1 MLDNNLLSAGSMAVP
16 YVVTL
21 VVLLAAVSRVYNRDT
36 ENNIDNNTHTGDNST
51 HDEKYAAAQEVTRLL
66 GCRGKAKKTII
77 DGSPFD
83 HSEIAG
89 VAATFIF

>member
-1 MLDNNLLSAGSMAVP
+1 MIFTTITVKI
-16 YVVTL
+16 TL
-21 VVLLAAVSRVYNRDT
+21 
-36 ENNIDNNTHTGDNST
+36 IIQTGDNST

-89 VAATFIF
+89 VGATFIF